1 MAASDYMTKA
11 FTKEQ
16 VLGKTEDH
24 LIFVP
29 EFECLLHSDVV
40 EPLRELSKMAQK
52 SGFSLA
58 VASSFRSFDR
68 QKDIWN
74 AKASGERAV
83 LNDDE
88 QEIDIASL
96 DDWSLAQSILR
107 WSALPGA
114 SRHHWGT
121 DFDIYDKASMPENYV
136 LQLTAAE
143 AEQGGP
149 FFQFHQ
155 WLTKQINTQK
165 SCGFVRPYDR
175 DNGGVG
181 CEPWHISYKPVATE
195 FERSLSVELLSSV
208 IAEAGLTL
216 GDTVVDNL
224 PEIHRRYITANLA

>member
-1 MAASDYMTKA
+1 MTKA

-16 VLGKTEDH
+16 VLGQTEDH
-24 LIFVP
+24 LIYVP
-29 EFECLLHSDVV
+29 EFECLVHSDTV
-40 EPLRELSKMAQK
+40 EPLRNLSMMAEK

-88 QEIDIASL
+88 EEIDIASL
-96 DDWSLAQSILR
+96 DDWSLTQSILR

-121 DFDIYDKASMPENYV
+121 DFDIYDKASTAEDYV

-143 AEQGGP
+143 AEEGGP
-149 FFQFHQ
+149 FFKFHQ
-155 WLTKQINTQK
+155 WLTERITTEK
-165 SCGFVRPYDR
+165 SFGFVRPYGSDK
-175 DNGGVG
+175 GGVG
-181 CEPWHISYKPVATE
+181 CEPWHISYKPVATQ
-195 FERSLSVELLSSV
+195 FERGLSIEVLYQA
-208 IAEAGLTL
+208 IADAKLTL
-216 GDTVVDNL
+216 GDTVLNKL